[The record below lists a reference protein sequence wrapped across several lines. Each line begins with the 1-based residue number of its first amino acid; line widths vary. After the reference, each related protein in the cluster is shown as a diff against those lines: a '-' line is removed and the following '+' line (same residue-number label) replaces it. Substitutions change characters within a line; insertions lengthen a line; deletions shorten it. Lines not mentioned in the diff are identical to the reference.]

1 VYDYLEL
8 REIGY
13 AIRLPANQVLQGH
26 IKHLLKRPVG
36 RPPKKPVIR
45 YHDFQYQAGSWEHA
59 RRVVAKVE
67 WHQGQLFPRVGF
79 IVTNLSAN
87 PKGVVHFYN
96 RRGTAE
102 QWIKEGKYALNW
114 TRLSCHRF
122 DANEVR
128 LQLFVLA
135 YNLGNFLRRLC
146 LPKAINDW
154 SLRSLQV
161 KLIKMGG
168 RLVRHARRL
177 VFQLAEVAVTR
188 DLFAPDFPYQ
198 TGDLREFRC

>member
-1 VYDYLEL
+1 VTDLS
-8 REIGY
+8 
-13 AIRLPANQVLQGH
+13 V
-26 IKHLLKRPVG
+26 
-36 RPPKKPVIR
+36 
-45 YHDFQYQAGSWEHA
+45 D
-59 RRVVAKVE
+59 
-67 WHQGQLFPRVGF
+67 PR
-79 IVTNLSAN
+79 
-87 PKGVVHFYN
+87 GVVHFYN

-102 QWIKEGKYALNW
+102 QWIKEGKYALHW

-122 DANEVR
+122 AANEVR

-168 RLVRHARRL
+168 RIVRHTRRV
-177 VFQLAEVAVTR
+177 VFQLAEVAVSR
-188 DLFAPDFPYQ
+188 DLFAAILGRIAGLCPSP
-198 TGDLREFRC
+198 G